1 MTFSKSEDSQRERR
15 EFANDVNKPKK
26 IGEIRPFALF
36 AFQISKFVKR
46 L

>member
-15 EFANDVNKPKK
+15 ELANDANKPKK
-26 IGEIRPFALF
+26 IGEIRPFA
-36 AFQISKFVKR
+36 FQISEFVKR